1 MPAQKRFPTKYPG
14 VHYIHGK
21 WGEDKQQ
28 KIFLI
33 RYRKNGVA
41 IEEKVGRQREDGMT

>member
-14 VHYIHGK
+14 VHYINGK

-33 RYRKNGVA
+33 RYRKNAIA
-41 IEEKVGRQREDGMT
+41 IEDKVVARGKMG